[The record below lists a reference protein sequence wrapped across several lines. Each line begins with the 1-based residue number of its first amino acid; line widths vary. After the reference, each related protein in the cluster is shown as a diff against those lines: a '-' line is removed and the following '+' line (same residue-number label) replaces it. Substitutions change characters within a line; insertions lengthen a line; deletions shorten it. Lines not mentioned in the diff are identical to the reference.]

1 MQNVPFVYLSRQKE
15 PSSLHFMA
23 NLECY
28 DIQIFDQ
35 NADESHYATPEK
47 TSGKNTEIGLF
58 PLQVL

>member
-35 NADESHYATPEK
+35 NADESHYATP
-47 TSGKNTEIGLF
+47 
-58 PLQVL
+58 